1 MGESAA
7 ETVREIEE
15 VRGDLEGKVRVLERR
30 LPAAAVWAKRAA
42 GMAVG
47 GGAGGTV
54 FWFVV
59 RRLRGRNKKKDVK
72 VNRRQPDAGKTVIEF
87 AVPEIS
93 DKALPWIY
101 GAAGVWVVLRLAQV
115 RETRRTN
122 KLLARRA
129 A

>member
-30 LPAAAVWAKRAA
+30 LPVAAVWAKREA
-42 GMAVG
+42 GIAVG
-47 GGAGGTV
+47 GGAGSTV
-54 FWFVV
+54 FWFVL
-59 RRLRGRNKKKDVK
+59 RRVRGRGKKDVK
-72 VNRRQPDAGKTVIEF
+72 GKRGQPATGTTVIEF

>member
-15 VRGDLEGKVRVLERR
+15 VRGDLEGKVRVLEQRI
-30 LPAAAVWAKRAA
+30 PVVGVWAKRAV
-42 GMAVG
+42 GLAVG
-47 GGAGGTV
+47 GGAGSTV

-59 RRLRGRNKKKDVK
+59 RRLRSRGKKKA
-72 VNRRQPDAGKTVIEF
+72 QPKRAASTPGATVIEF
-87 AVPEIS
+87 SVPEIP
-93 DKALPWIY
+93 DKAVPWIY

-115 RETRRTN
+115 REARRTN

>member
-30 LPAAAVWAKRAA
+30 LPAATVWAKRGVGIVA
-42 GMAVG
+42 G
-47 GGAGGTV
+47 GGVGSTV

-59 RRLRGRNKKKDVK
+59 RRLR
-72 VNRRQPDAGKTVIEF
+72 NRGKTKQLKGKRQPVAGTTVIEF

-115 RETRRTN
+115 RELRRTN

-129 A
+129 AA